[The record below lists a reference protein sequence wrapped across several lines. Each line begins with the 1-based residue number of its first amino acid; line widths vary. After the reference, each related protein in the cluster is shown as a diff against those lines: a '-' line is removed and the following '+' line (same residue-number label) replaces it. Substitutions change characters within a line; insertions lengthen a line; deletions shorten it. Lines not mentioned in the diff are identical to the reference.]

1 MDEKERMNIKERRK
15 YLAIM
20 WPRYQKASKLEKGKL
35 LDEMERVTGMHRKSL
50 IRIITGR
57 LTRKKREKERGKEY
71 GIAEENAIR
80 KIAQSLDYP
89 CAERLQP
96 NLIWMAKQLVKHGE
110 MTVSIETMEKLERI
124 SISTLKRVLKRVGRD
139 KFKIAFR
146 KPKQSRKN
154 HLRKAYP
161 MKRIPWDTPEP
172 GHFEVDLVWHCGE
185 DGGGEY
191 IHTLQ
196 MVDVATGWSEIAAV
210 YGRSYK
216 AIRDGFQSIL
226 DRLPFTVKEIHP
238 DNGSEFFNDH
248 IIRFWNQEIEGLELT
263 RSRPYHKNDNRF
275 VEENNNSLIRA
286 YLGYSRYNTIEQ
298 LNTIRRLY
306 QCLWTYHNLFQP
318 VMRTTAKEYLD
329 PLHYRRL
336 FDRALPP
343 LDRLINYGVL
353 TGSVAENLLLLRDQ
367 TNPIILRDEIESLIS
382 ALSQLKSHPVDVVV
396 NVKDTLYEKEP
407 VLWVTLSNE
416 LSVPVR

>member
-1 MDEKERMNIKERRK
+1 MDKNESMNIKERRK

-20 WPRYQKASKLEKGKL
+20 WPRYRTAEKREKSKL
-35 LDEMERVTGMHRKSL
+35 LDEMERVTGLHRKSL
-50 IRIITGR
+50 IRVIKGR
-57 LTRKKREKERGKEY
+57 LSRKKRERERGKEY
-71 GIAEENAIR
+71 GIAEEDVIR
-80 KIAQSLDYP
+80 KISRSLDYP

-96 NLIWMAKQLVKHGE
+96 NLVWMTEQLVKHGE
-110 MTVSIETMEKLERI
+110 ITVKPGTMEKLERI
-124 SISTLKRVLKRVGRD
+124 SISTLKRMLKRMGRED
-139 KFKIAFR
+139 TKMAFR
-146 KPKQSRKN
+146 KPQQSRKN

-185 DGGGEY
+185 DGRGDF
-191 IHTLQ
+191 IHTMQ

-216 AIRDGFQSIL
+216 AIQDGFQAIL
-226 DRLPFTVKEIHP
+226 GRLPFPVKEIHP

-248 IIRFWNQEIEGLELT
+248 IIRYWKQKIEGLELT

-306 QCLWTYHNLFQP
+306 QYLWIYHNLFQP
-318 VMRTTAKEYLD
+318 VMRTEAKEYLD
-329 PLHYRRL
+329 PMHYRRV
-336 FDRALPP
+336 FDQALPP
-343 LDRLINYGVL
+343 LDRLIKCNVL
-353 TGSVAENLLLLRDQ
+353 DEATASNLLLLRDQ
-367 TNPIILRDEIESLIS
+367 TNPIHLREDIECLIS
-382 ALSQLKSHPVDVVV
+382 DLYQMPINPYNLII
-396 NVKDTLYEKEP
+396 NVKDTLYGKELVP
-407 VLWVTLSNE
+407 WVTLSNE
-416 LSVPVR
+416 LSFPVQ